1 MYPVRAAAA
10 AIALACTFVAA
21 NAAEETKTVGTL
33 PTQLGVTEQVAGTG
47 REIQRGAF
55 AVMHYRGWLFDPA
68 AADGKGKLFIDSR
81 EKGKT
86 LTYVYGYER
95 AIKGLERGL
104 EGMKVGAHRT
114 IVIPPKLAYDNLKH
128 PYPPDV
134 PVGSA
139 LIFEVDLI
147 DVVPQGAPPDQ

>member
-1 MYPVRAAAA
+1 M
-10 AIALACTFVAA
+10 
-21 NAAEETKTVGTL
+21 
-33 PTQLGVTEQVAGTG
+33 TEQVAGTG

-81 EKGKT
+81 ENGQT

-114 IVIPPKLAYDNLKH
+114 IVVPPKLAYDDLKY

-134 PVGSA
+134 PIGSA

-147 DVVPQGAPPDQ
+147 DVVPQSAPPDQ